1 MNQVQNTEN
10 NFPGCLGRMVNLFD
24 LANGVGGN
32 RLLTNKPHH
41 NGSSLARSQSDV
53 VRMMGAP
60 FGDQIED
67 KMIVSEFRRC
77 SSNKKAS
84 GTPMKTLI
92 AQELNKEVESKQK
105 PSNLVA
111 KLMGLDALPHQ
122 HQPNSGGGAQRSH
135 SKGYSRR
142 SLSHSGILTGCW
154 EPDRSFLDKEI
165 DHCPEMKVCKDTY
178 EVWQQTLR
186 DDSPQKRRPDVN
198 VNDRKMALI
207 RQKFMELKCL
217 ATDEKGRQSKE
228 FQDALDILSSN
239 RDLLLKF
246 FQEPNSMFSQHLYDM
261 LSIPPPP
268 ETKRITVL
276 RPSTKVADSDNKSAG
291 LGKKGDKKATKP
303 GWDGN
308 DLGCS
313 PTFPS
318 DDYSS
323 QPTRI
328 VVLKPSPA
336 RTFDIKAVVS
346 PPLSTPRAG
355 LGEEL
360 CDEADDHG
368 AQESKEVASEITRQV
383 RENLMGHRRD
393 ETFLSSVFSNGYICD
408 DSSFNKSEAESANG
422 NLSDSEIASPT
433 SRHSWDYINRFDS
446 PFSSASFS
454 RASCSPESSVCREA
468 KKRLSER
475 WAMMTSTMNSQEQNS
490 NARRSSSTLGE
501 MLALSETKKS
511 VASEDRH
518 KNKEP
523 ELEASTSYLVSN
535 QNKEEGIEESPR
547 SLVRSKSLPV
557 SSSIYGGRLNVEISD
572 SEAVKPQV
580 PKELTKAK
588 SMKSSLRG
596 KVSGLFFS
604 KSKKSKD
611 KSSASLSQADCQS
624 VTSELPNSLVPH
636 PGRNDDD
643 GSSRISKNGTEE
655 CCSSSLDAS
664 HEGVLTVAKPVME
677 RNANENQD
685 QPSPI
690 SVLEAPFEED
700 DINITELCASIKLDR
715 RGPELLSKSNLIDKS
730 PPIGSI
736 SRTLSWDDS
745 SCSTDTS
752 SSSYPLKATS
762 SPSSAEEEERDMVSF
777 MDTLLSA
784 AELQGDS
791 VSSAR
796 WHSADSPLDPCLRD
810 KLASQVDKE
819 IIEAK
824 KRQMRSTRK
833 LLFDCLNVAL
843 LDMITSSS
851 SSSGGPATTA
861 ATVVGRMREWV
872 GRRKSSSS
880 EEEEEEGASVVV
892 ERVVRKEVA
901 GVGKGWTNEVA
912 AEVESIGKEIGGKL
926 LEELVEEAVV
936 DLTGRTAEEEV
947 AAVML

>member
-1 MNQVQNTEN
+1 MNQVQNINKQTGES

-24 LANGVGGN
+24 LANGVSGN
-32 RLLTNKPHH
+32 RLLTNKPH

-105 PSNLVA
+105 PPNLVA

-122 HQPNSGGGAQRSH
+122 HQQQPTCGGVQKSQT
-135 SKGYSRR
+135 KGYSRR

-154 EPDRSFLDKEI
+154 EPDGSFSDKEI
-165 DHCPEMKVCKDTY
+165 QFGDYHCPEPECMDAY
-178 EVWQQTLR
+178 EVWQQSLR
-186 DDSPQKRRPDVN
+186 DDSPQKRRPDRN
-198 VNDRKMALI
+198 MNDRKMALI

-228 FQDALDILSSN
+228 FQEALDILSSN

-276 RPSTKVADSDNKSAG
+276 RPSTKVADSDKSKSAG
-291 LGKKGDKKATKP
+291 LAKKGGDKKATKP
-303 GWDGN
+303 G
-308 DLGCS
+308 CA

-318 DDYSS
+318 DEYSP

-346 PPLSTPRAG
+346 PPSSTPRAG
-355 LGEEL
+355 QGEEF
-360 CDEADDHG
+360 CDEADDHE
-368 AQESKEVASEITRQV
+368 AQESKEV
-383 RENLMGHRRD
+383 GRD
-393 ETFLSSVFSNGYICD
+393 EPFLSSVFSNGYICD
-408 DSSFNKSEAESANG
+408 DSSFNKSEAESENG
-422 NLSDSEIASPT
+422 NLSDSEIASPA
-433 SRHSWDYINRFDS
+433 SRHSWDFINRFDS

-454 RASCSPESSVCREA
+454 RASFSPESSVCREA

-475 WAMMTSTMNSQEQNS
+475 WAMMASNMNSQEQNNT
-490 NARRSSSTLGE
+490 NARKSSSTLGE
-501 MLALSETKKS
+501 MLALSDGKKP
-511 VASEDRH
+511 VVSEERP

-535 QNKEEGIEESPR
+535 QNTEEGIEESAR

-557 SSSIYGGRLNVEISD
+557 SSSIYGDRLNVEISE
-572 SEAVKPQV
+572 SVAVKSQV

-611 KSSASLSQADCQS
+611 KNSASVSQADCQS
-624 VTSELPNSLVPH
+624 VPSEVSLVPN
-636 PGRNDDD
+636 PGRTSDD
-643 GSSRISKNGTEE
+643 GSSRISKNGMEE

-664 HEGVLTVAKPVME
+664 HEGALTVAKPEME
-677 RNANENQD
+677 RNASGENPD

-715 RGPELLSKSNLIDKS
+715 RGSELLSKSNLIDKS

-736 SRTLSWDDS
+736 SRTLSWDDT

-752 SSSYPLKATS
+752 SSSYPLK
-762 SPSSAEEEERDMVSF
+762 PSAEEEEREILSF

-784 AELQGDS
+784 AGLQDS
-791 VSSAR
+791 PR
-796 WHSADSPLDPCLRD
+796 WHSPDSPLDPSLRD
-810 KLASQVDKE
+810 KLASQEVDNE
-819 IIEAK
+819 IIAK
-824 KRQMRSTRK
+824 RRQIRSTRK

-851 SSSGGPATTA
+851 TSSACCSSGGPTER
-861 ATVVGRMREWV
+861 VVGQMREWV
-872 GRRKSSSS
+872 WRRK
-880 EEEEEEGASVVV
+880 EEEEEAAEVAV

-901 GVGKGWTNEVA
+901 AVGKVWTNEVA
-912 AEVESIGKEIGGKL
+912 TVVESLRKEIEGRL
-926 LEELVEEAVV
+926 LEELVEETVV
-936 DLTGRTAEEEV
+936 DFTGGK
-947 AAVML
+947 VMML